1 MDGGLVAVK
10 PGHQADAVEA
20 LDGHISKVQRE
31 GVPRRMTQPRRD
43 FQQEQCSATIANLG
57 NTAAVSAP
65 PSQGASRLEML
76 QQRVLARVRK

>member
-1 MDGGLVAVK
+1 
-10 PGHQADAVEA
+10 
-20 LDGHISKVQRE
+20 
-31 GVPRRMTQPRRD
+31 MTQPRRD

-65 PSQGASRLEML
+65 PSQGASQLEML